1 MFDPDSIISYLSWC
15 EAQGIE
21 PFAED
26 EDKQEENEN
35 NNDNENN
42 KYENIVLKKERRNKY
57 E

>member
-26 EDKQEENEN
+26 EDKQEEIDNNNEN
-35 NNDNENN
+35 NESND
-42 KYENIVLKKERRNKY
+42 KVIKKERRNKY

>member
-26 EDKQEENEN
+26 EDKQEENDN
-35 NNDNENN
+35 NNENN
-42 KYENIVLKKERRNKY
+42 ESNNKVIKKERRNKY

>member
-15 EAQGIE
+15 EAQGIK

-26 EDKQEENEN
+26 EDKEEKNDENNENEN
-35 NNDNENN
+35 
-42 KYENIVLKKERRNKY
+42 KVLIKERRNKY